1 MSGTDNADSKDNR
14 ERIVRGAMR
23 LVRCSGNEYM
33 SAAWIGERI
42 GVPVEELLRIFP
54 DIGALWR
61 EMLTCMEGELMDL
74 LEHSS
79 EYGRDAFNAL
89 ECMLKC
95 HVSFISHNIG
105 MARVL
110 FSTLMSEDV
119 HLKRHIRKILK
130 RYEADIAVMICLGK
144 SEGTVRYDV
153 DAERAAAL
161 FVTLIQGLALR
172 MLTMTHSDQEI
183 KADEVD
189 RICALFLDGIRIRP
203 VSEG

>member
-1 MSGTDNADSKDNR
+1 MSGIDNTESTDER

-23 LVRCSGNEYM
+23 LVRGRGNEDI
-33 SAAWIGERI
+33 SAAKIGERI
-42 GVPVEELLRIFP
+42 GVPAEEILRLFP
-54 DIGALWR
+54 DIGALWL

-95 HVSFISHNIG
+95 HVSFVSHNIG
-105 MARVL
+105 MARLL
-110 FSTLMSEDV
+110 FSTLLSEDV
-119 HLKRHIRKILK
+119 LHKRQIWKVLK
-130 RYEADIAVMICLGK
+130 RYQADIAVMICLGK
-144 SEGTVRYDV
+144 SEGTVRRDV
-153 DAERAAAL
+153 DAEDAATL

-172 MLTMTHSDQEI
+172 MLTISHSDQQI
-183 KADEVD
+183 AADEVD
-189 RICALFLDGIRIRP
+189 RICALFLDGIRMRP